1 MTIEFTN
8 NASGSLS
15 APIAGVA
22 PGPESTDLVLQT
34 NEAQLFPDVTTASGD
49 FFLLTLEDTAGNI
62 EVCKC
67 TNRDTITDTLTVE
80 RGQENTTSQSFAA
93 GTKVECRPTA
103 GTFNSFLQKLGGTM
117 EGTLDMAGF
126 DVRDASLTTTG
137 SGAVK
142 GLPIRG
148 GDNGTANELV
158 VPSAGGAPTIG
169 GNIIVHAGNDDAY
182 VQSTRALNNGQ
193 GIATIG
199 DLSQD
204 RTIALD
210 LNTLGQING
219 NALADGD
226 MFLVL
231 DADVNVHK
239 RILYRNNGVPIITET
254 GTSRVASDV
263 DLNKYIRFT
272 NASASTFTLN
282 DNVGITGNVIIIEQ
296 ANTGQVT
303 VNGSAQVNSAF
314 LPTTRTQYSVIV
326 LVCVQGGGAAIWT
339 LYGDADE

>member
-22 PGPESTDLVLQT
+22 PGPESTDLPLQT

-49 FFLLTLEDTAGNI
+49 FFLVTLEDTAGNI

-148 GDNGTANELV
+148 GDNGTANEFV
-158 VPSAGGAPTIG
+158 VPSSGGAPTIG
-169 GNIIVHAGNDDAY
+169 GNIVVHAGNDDAY

-231 DADVNVHK
+231 DADVNTHK
-239 RILYRNNGVPIITET
+239 RILYRNNGVPIITEST
-254 GTSRVASDV
+254 TNRVASNT

-272 NASASTFTLN
+272 NSGANTFTLN
-282 DNVGITGNVIIIEQ
+282 DSVGITGNVIIIEQ

-326 LVCVQGGGAAIWT
+326 LVCVQGGGAAVWT

>member
-1 MTIEFTN
+1 MYAMLHLQLLALEQLKAYPSVEETTELLMNLSFLHLEVPLLLGEI
-8 NASGSLS
+8 SLS
-15 APIAGVA
+15 M
-22 PGPESTDLVLQT
+22 
-34 NEAQLFPDVTTASGD
+34 
-49 FFLLTLEDTAGNI
+49 LE
-62 EVCKC
+62 
-67 TNRDTITDTLTVE
+67 
-80 RGQENTTSQSFAA
+80 
-93 GTKVECRPTA
+93 
-103 GTFNSFLQKLGGTM
+103 TM
-117 EGTLDMAGF
+117 M
-126 DVRDASLTTTG
+126 
-137 SGAVK
+137 
-142 GLPIRG
+142 
-148 GDNGTANELV
+148 
-158 VPSAGGAPTIG
+158 
-169 GNIIVHAGNDDAY
+169 HMY
-182 VQSTRALNNGQ
+182 NGQ

-239 RILYRNNGVPIITET
+239 RILYRNNGVPIINEST
-254 GTSRVASDV
+254 TSRVASNT

-272 NASASTFTLN
+272 NSGANTFTLN
-282 DNVGITGNVIIIEQ
+282 DSVGVTGNVIIIEQ

-326 LVCVQGGGAAIWT
+326 LVCVQGGGAAVWT